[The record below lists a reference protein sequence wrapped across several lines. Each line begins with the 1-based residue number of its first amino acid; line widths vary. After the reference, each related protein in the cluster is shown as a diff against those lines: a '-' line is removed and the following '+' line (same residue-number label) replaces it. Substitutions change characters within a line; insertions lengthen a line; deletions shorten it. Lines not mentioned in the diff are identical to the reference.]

1 MAFPHDLLTA
11 DEEVVEHLHPHWVTL
26 IPATLWLIV
35 ICVASGV
42 GIAFLPDGSAHGP
55 LVIAILVVAFILLCW
70 LTFAPWISWRTTHY
84 VFTTNRVLIRRGVIR
99 HSGRD
104 IGLAR
109 ISDVGFVLTLW
120 DRLVGAGTLTI
131 ESASEQGHEQLVN
144 VPHAENVQQTL
155 NRLIDDNSQRRGRQ
169 QH

>member
-11 DEEVVEHLHPHWVTL
+11 DEEVVEQLHPHWVTL

-42 GIAFLPDGSAHGP
+42 GIAFLPDGGAHGP
-55 LVIAILVVAFILLCW
+55 LLIAILVVAVILLCW
-70 LTFAPWISWRTTHY
+70 LTFAPWIRWRTTHY

-104 IGLAR
+104 IGLSR

-155 NRLIDDNSQRRGRQ
+155 NRLIDENAERRGRQ
-169 QH
+169 QR

>member
-70 LTFAPWISWRTTHY
+70 LTFAPWIRSR
-84 VFTTNRVLIRRGVIR
+84 
-99 HSGRD
+99 
-104 IGLAR
+104 
-109 ISDVGFVLTLW
+109 LTA
-120 DRLVGAGTLTI
+120 VPGAGGGTGASCSRTL
-131 ESASEQGHEQLVN
+131 LW
-144 VPHAENVQQTL
+144 
-155 NRLIDDNSQRRGRQ
+155 
-169 QH
+169 